1 MTTLTGEMIFVAI
14 IIVLMLL
21 GLLFEVMRADFLIFL
36 TLVVFL
42 LSGVI
47 SNTEA
52 LSGFANEGMLTILL
66 LFIVAGAIQ
75 KHGII
80 ELVVYRLLGKGKNIK
95 ASMLKVLLP
104 LGLSSG
110 FLNNT
115 PIVVALTPILKN
127 WAIDNNYSPSKF
139 LMPLSYMTILGG
151 TITMIGTST
160 NLVVHGLLLSAGLE
174 GFSFFTLSVVGIP
187 ITIVGLIFLLT
198 IGYRLLPEHLG
209 AKQQISQETKE
220 FLAEAVIEDEFELA
234 GNTVTELG
242 KEVFDGIYIIEILR
256 NNKRVF
262 PINGMTV
269 VEEGDHIIFSGSL
282 NTIAKI
288 QKEKGVSVKTGTEL
302 TLEDLKNDDNVLVE
316 TVVSHN
322 SSLLNRTIKQVNFKN
337 RYNAGVIAIHRNN
350 QRIKSRVGDIVLK
363 TGDTLLLIA
372 DQTFIVRNKHSS
384 DFYVITPVQ
393 PPEKLKQDMTKG
405 WIGLVALLLM
415 ILVVTMGWLSMLE
428 AMLVLVVLLVGFRF
442 INPTEITSF
451 IQFDVILLIASAFG
465 VGAAMTESGLA
476 QYVASGLTYLSTPF
490 GVLGVI
496 FIIYFVTNT
505 FTEVITNSAAS
516 VLMFPIA
523 IEMANAINVDYMGL
537 VVTIAIAASASF
549 MTPIGYQTNLI
560 VYGPGGYKFS
570 DYLKVGTPLSL
581 IVMVVACFIIYFVWY

>member
-42 LSGVI
+42 LSGII

-372 DQTFIVRNKHSS
+372 DQTFIDRNKHSS

-523 IEMANAINVDYMGL
+523 LEMANAINVDYMGL

>member
-1 MTTLTGEMIFVAI
+1 MTGEMIFVAI
-14 IIVLMLL
+14 IIVLMLT
-21 GLLFEVMRADFLIFL
+21 GLLFEFMRADFLIFL
-36 TLVVFL
+36 TLVIFL

-47 SNTEA
+47 SNEQA

-80 ELVVYRLLGKGKNIK
+80 EFVIYKLLGKAKNIK
-95 ASMLKVLLP
+95 MSMVKVLLP
-104 LGLSSG
+104 VGLSSG

-160 NLVVHGLLLSAGLE
+160 ILVVHGLLLSAGLE
-174 GFSFFTLSVVGIP
+174 GFSFFTLTVVGIP
-187 ITIVGLIFLLT
+187 ITIVGLIFMLT

-220 FLAEAVIEDEFELA
+220 FLAEAVIEEDFEFT
-234 GNTVTELG
+234 GSTVTEVG
-242 KEVFDGIYIIEILR
+242 QEIFDGIYIIEILR
-256 NNKRVF
+256 NEKRVF
-262 PINGMTV
+262 PINGMTEIK
-269 VEEGDHIIFSGSL
+269 EEDHIIFSGSL

-288 QKEKGVSVKTGTEL
+288 QKAKGVSVKTGTEL
-302 TLEDLKNDDNVLVE
+302 TLDDLKNEDNVLVE

-322 SSLLNRTIKQVNFKN
+322 SSLLNRTLKQVNFKN

-372 DQTFIVRNKHSS
+372 DQNFIDKQKHSS
-384 DFYVITPVQ
+384 DFYVIKPVEA
-393 PPEKLKQDMTKG
+393 PEKLKQDSAKG
-405 WIGLVALLLM
+405 WIGLIALIAM
-415 ILVVTMGWLSMLE
+415 ILVVTMGWLTMLE
-428 AMLVLVVLLVGFRF
+428 AMLVLVVLLVAFRF

-476 QYVASGLTYLSTPF
+476 QYVAGGLTYLAAPF

-505 FTEVITNSAAS
+505 FTEVITNSAAA

-523 IEMANAINVDYMGL
+523 LEMANAINIDYMGL
-537 VVTIAIAASASF
+537 VVAIAIAASASF

-570 DYLKVGTPLSL
+570 DYLKVGTPLSML
-581 IVMVVACFIIYFVWY
+581 IMVVACFIIYFAWY

>member
-1 MTTLTGEMIFVAI
+1 MTGEMIFVAI
-14 IIVLMLL
+14 IIVLMLT
-21 GLLFEVMRADFLIFL
+21 GLLFEFMRADFLIFL
-36 TLVVFL
+36 TLVIFL

-47 SNTEA
+47 SNEQA

-80 ELVVYRLLGKGKNIK
+80 EFVIYKLLGKAKNIK
-95 ASMLKVLLP
+95 MSMVKVLLP
-104 LGLSSG
+104 VGLSSG

-160 NLVVHGLLLSAGLE
+160 ILVVHGLLLSAGLE
-174 GFSFFTLSVVGIP
+174 GFSFFTLTVVGIP
-187 ITIVGLIFLLT
+187 ITIVGLIFMLT

-220 FLAEAVIEDEFELA
+220 FLAEAVIEEDFEFT
-234 GNTVTELG
+234 GSTVTEVG
-242 KEVFDGIYIIEILR
+242 QEIFDGIYIIEILR
-256 NNKRVF
+256 NEKRVF
-262 PINGMTV
+262 PINGMT
-269 VEEGDHIIFSGSL
+269 EIKEGDHIIFSGSL

-288 QKEKGVSVKTGTEL
+288 QKAKGVSVKTGTEL
-302 TLEDLKNDDNVLVE
+302 TLDDLKNEDNVLVE

-322 SSLLNRTIKQVNFKN
+322 SSLLNRTLKQVNFKN

-372 DQTFIVRNKHSS
+372 DQNFIDKQKHSS
-384 DFYVITPVQ
+384 DFYVIKPVEA
-393 PPEKLKQDMTKG
+393 PEKLKQDSAKG
-405 WIGLVALLLM
+405 WIGLIALIAM
-415 ILVVTMGWLSMLE
+415 ILVVTMGWLTMLE
-428 AMLVLVVLLVGFRF
+428 AMLVLVVLLVAFRF

-476 QYVASGLTYLSTPF
+476 QYVAGGLTYLAAPF

-505 FTEVITNSAAS
+505 FTEVITNSAAA

-523 IEMANAINVDYMGL
+523 LEMANAINIDYMGL
-537 VVTIAIAASASF
+537 VVAIAIAASASF

-570 DYLKVGTPLSL
+570 DYLKVGTPLSML
-581 IVMVVACFIIYFVWY
+581 IMVVACFIIYFAWY

>member
-1 MTTLTGEMIFVAI
+1 MTGEMIFVAI

-36 TLVVFL
+36 TLVIFL

-47 SNTEA
+47 SNTQA

-80 ELVVYRLLGKGKNIK
+80 ELVIYRLLGKGKNIK

-104 LGLSSG
+104 VGLSSG

-174 GFSFFTLSVVGIP
+174 GFSFFTLSIVGIP
-187 ITIVGLIFLLT
+187 ITIVGLIFMLT

-234 GNTVTELG
+234 GATVTELG
-242 KEVFDGIYIIEILR
+242 QEVFDGIYIIEILR

-372 DQTFIVRNKHSS
+372 DQTFLDRNKHSS

-405 WIGLVALLLM
+405 WIGLIALLLM
-415 ILVVTMGWLSMLE
+415 ILVVTMGWMTMLE

-442 INPTEITSF
+442 ISPTEITSV

-476 QYVASGLTYLSTPF
+476 QYVASGLTYLATPF
-490 GVLGVI
+490 GILGVI

-505 FTEVITNSAAS
+505 FTEVITNSAAA

-523 IEMANAINVDYMGL
+523 IEMANAIEVDYMGL
-537 VVTIAIAASASF
+537 VVAIAIAASASF

-581 IVMVVACFIIYFVWY
+581 IIMVVACFIIYFVWY

>member
-52 LSGFANEGMLTILL
+52 LNGFANEGMLTILL

-262 PINGMTV
+262 PISGLTV

-288 QKEKGVSVKTGTEL
+288 QKEKGVTVKTGTEL

-372 DQTFIVRNKHSS
+372 DQTFIDRNKHSS

-476 QYVASGLTYLSTPF
+476 QYVASGLTYLATPF

-523 IEMANAINVDYMGL
+523 LEMANAINVDYMGL

>member
-372 DQTFIVRNKHSS
+372 DQTFIDRNKHSS

>member
-52 LSGFANEGMLTILL
+52 LNGFANEGMLTILL

-262 PINGMTV
+262 PINGLTV

-288 QKEKGVSVKTGTEL
+288 QKEKGVTVKTGTEL

-372 DQTFIVRNKHSS
+372 DQTFIDRNKHSS

-476 QYVASGLTYLSTPF
+476 QYVASGLTYLATPF

-523 IEMANAINVDYMGL
+523 LEMANAINVDYMGL

>member
-1 MTTLTGEMIFVAI
+1 MTGEMIFVAI

-52 LSGFANEGMLTILL
+52 LNGFANEGMLTILL

-262 PINGMTV
+262 PINGLTV

-288 QKEKGVSVKTGTEL
+288 QKEKGVTVKTGTEL

-372 DQTFIVRNKHSS
+372 DQTFIDRNKHSS

-476 QYVASGLTYLSTPF
+476 QYVASGLTYLATPF

-523 IEMANAINVDYMGL
+523 LEMANAINVDYMGL